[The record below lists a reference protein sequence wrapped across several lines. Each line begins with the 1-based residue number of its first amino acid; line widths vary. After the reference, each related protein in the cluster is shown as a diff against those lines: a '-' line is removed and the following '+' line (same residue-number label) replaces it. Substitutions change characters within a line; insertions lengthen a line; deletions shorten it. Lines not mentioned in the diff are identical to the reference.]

1 MRMKIVPTAQIVT
14 IIHKTGL
21 NIDESK
27 VLVLPVHSRETRL
40 VLFETRLIS
49 FLSRLVS
56 RETRRVSRDGGNIL
70 LTGTVLREHYQLP
83 TIEVASWLT
92 GTKKFT
98 LCDERMV
105 SIRFY

>member
-1 MRMKIVPTAQIVT
+1 MRMKIVPTAQIVM

-21 NIDESK
+21 NIDESE
-27 VLVLPVHSRETRL
+27 VLVLPVHSQETRL
-40 VLFETRLIS
+40 VS
-49 FLSRLVS
+49 F
-56 RETRRVSRDGGNIL
+56 ETRRVSRDGGNIL

-83 TIEVASWLT
+83 TIKVASWLT